1 MSILHNAISSSNSA
15 VDEGMRP
22 PDWQIYLLSW
32 IAWLG
37 PTWPVTPIPDVLPRV
52 FKDPAKYQAALENPL
67 GYRGKPR
74 LLSAME
80 LNNATVD
87 ISQRLSH
94 LNAPF
99 IVLHGGADT
108 VTDPKI
114 SRALFGMSAST
125 LMNCN

>member
-37 PTWPVTPIPDVLPRV
+37 PTW
-52 FKDPAKYQAALENPL
+52 
-67 GYRGKPR
+67 
-74 LLSAME
+74 SAME